1 MFIEILADYGL
12 FFAKVATIV
21 IAIVIVIGAAVGM
34 SQRGGGEGPEGRLEV
49 KKINDK
55 LRDLADT
62 LRAAVLD
69 EHAYKQQQKLEKQS
83 RKQTDKAAKK
93 SAKQQPA
100 GNDSASS
107 PADGTPGNVYV
118 LAFDGDM
125 KASAV
130 EHLREEITAVLT
142 LATSNDEVVVK
153 LESPGGLVHAYGLA
167 ASQLVRF
174 RENKIPLTVCVDAV
188 AASGGYMMAC
198 IADRLIAAPFA
209 VIGSIGVVASLP
221 NFNKVLKKNDV
232 DYELLTAGEYKRT
245 LTMLGENTDA
255 GRRKFI
261 EDLEETHTLFKD
273 FVNEYRP
280 SLDIAKVATGETWY
294 GQKALEQGLIDEL
307 GTSDEYLMRR
317 AEAASVFQVKYVEK
331 KNWQEKLG
339 MAAQG
344 ALQRSLD
351 AVVSRA
357 LQSWN
362 TRH

>member
-1 MFIEILADYGL
+1 MLIELLADYGL
-12 FFAKVATIV
+12 FFAKVATVV
-21 IAIVIVIGAAVGM
+21 IAIIIVIGAAVGM
-34 SQRGGGEGPEGRLEV
+34 GQRGTEGPDGRLEV
-49 KKINDK
+49 KKINDR
-55 LRDLADT
+55 LRELADT
-62 LRAAVLD
+62 LRAVVLD
-69 EHAYKQQQKLEKQS
+69 EHAYKQHQKHEKLS
-83 RKQTDKAAKK
+83 RKQSDKAAKK
-93 SAKQQPA
+93 SAKKKLPVA
-100 GNDSASS
+100 ADSEQGEAAA
-107 PADGTPGNVYV
+107 PENVYV
-118 LAFDGDM
+118 LEFDGDM

-130 EHLREEITAVLT
+130 ERLREEITAVLT
-142 LATSNDEVVVK
+142 LATSKDEVVVK

-174 RENKIPLTVCVDAV
+174 RENNIPLTVCVDAV

-198 IADRLIAAPFA
+198 IANRLVAAPFA

-221 NFNKVLKKNDV
+221 NFNKVLKKYDV

-261 EDLEETHTLFKD
+261 DDLEETHTLFKD

-280 SLDIAKVATGETWY
+280 SLDIARVATGETWY
-294 GQKALEQGLIDEL
+294 GQKALEQGLVDEL
-307 GTSDEYLMRR
+307 GTSDEYLMRA
-317 AEAASVFQVKYVEK
+317 AESASVFQVKYVEK

-339 MAAQG
+339 MAGQA
-344 ALQRSLD
+344 ALEKTLD
-351 AVVSRA
+351 SALARA